1 MQQPDMPA
9 LRAFKRGELSAQEAI
24 YRARYMDEAEA
35 IIAEARRR
43 TSTARD
49 DADVLEGLGESFT
62 A

>member
-43 TSTARD
+43 TARH